1 MNSYS
6 LDFAPYLPLTALW
19 LLGALCLIV
28 ALLSLWRA
36 PASGLLRTL
45 ALGLLFL
52 ALLNPQLKQE
62 ERDPLSNIALVVVD
76 QSDSQ
81 KITHRLKQTLLLE
94 QKLRE
99 KLKSIDNLEIRTIQS
114 RANDGG
120 DDEGTHLIADMNNGL
135 ADIPRDRLAGI
146 FLLTDGQIH
155 DIPAEVESLGLDVPV
170 HALISGRPGEFDRRL
185 KLIEAPRFGIV
196 ETTRQIRLQ
205 VLQSGANARAPERA
219 TLTIRRENQP
229 DETIMV
235 DIGKVQELDFE
246 FPHSGQN
253 IIEIELAGVPG
264 ELTLANNRL
273 ILSAQG
279 VRENLRVLLVS
290 GEPHPGERTWRNLLR
305 SDAAVDLVHF
315 TILRPPEKQDGTPI
329 NQLSLIAFPTRELF
343 SERLN
348 DFDLI
353 IFDRYRRRGVLP
365 LIYLDNVAR
374 YVEEGG
380 AVLVAAGEQFS
391 RRRSLARTPL
401 AQILPASPTGHITT
415 RPFTAKTSKAGRRH
429 PVTRALPGAAR
440 SEKDTPSWG
449 RWFRVIDAE
458 PLSGDVLMSGP
469 DDKPLLLL
477 DRREKGRVAMLL
489 SDHAWLWA
497 RGYDGGGPYN
507 ALFRRLSHWLMK
519 EPDLEEE
526 YLTARAKGRKLTIE
540 RRSMLDSIPPVQLV
554 SPTGETKRIELKQTG
569 PGIWRKQIRADMIGL
584 YRLSSGELT
593 SAIHVGRINS
603 RELSSV
609 TASTKKLTPLLK
621 ATGGTALFLGNGNSN
636 RASEEA
642 KESQS
647 QPKPPLP
654 RLLMAGKGHQM
665 YGPGWLALAER
676 NAYQVRTSRLI
687 PLFTGFLALALLLGA
702 LSLTWLREGR

>member
-1 MNSYS
+1 MNYT
-6 LDFAPYLPLTALW
+6 LDFAPHLSTPWLW
-19 LLGALCLIV
+19 LLGLLCLLV
-28 ALLSLWRA
+28 GLLSIWRR
-36 PASGLLRTL
+36 PGPGLLRAL

-52 ALLNPQLKQE
+52 TLLNPQLKQE
-62 ERDPLSNIALVVVD
+62 QRDRLSNIALVIVD
-76 QSDSQ
+76 HSDSQ
-81 KITHRLKQTLLLE
+81 KITRRLPRTLALEKQLTQKLKQLG
-94 QKLRE
+94 
-99 KLKSIDNLEIRTIQS
+99 NLDVRVVESHTNDDAQS
-114 RANDGG
+114 H
-120 DDEGTHLIADMNNGL
+120 GTQLITDMTNGL

-146 FLLTDGQIH
+146 FLITDGQIH
-155 DIPAEVESLGLDVPV
+155 DIPAAPQSLGLEVPV
-170 HALISGRPGEFDRRL
+170 HAFVTGQPNEFDRRI

-196 ETTRQIRLQ
+196 ETSRQIRLQ
-205 VLQSGANARAPERA
+205 ILQTGKSKTAPSLA
-219 TLTIRRENQP
+219 TITIRREGKP
-229 DETIMV
+229 DQVRNVPIGETVEI
-235 DIGKVQELDFE
+235 DFD

-253 IIEIELAGVPG
+253 IAEVELTGVSG

-273 ILSAQG
+273 VMSAQG

-380 AVLVAAGEQFS
+380 AVLIAAGAQFAN
-391 RRRSLARTPL
+391 RASLARTPL
-401 AQILPASPTGHITT
+401 AQIMPAIPTGAITT
-415 RPFTAKTSKAGRRH
+415 RPFKARISKQGRRH
-429 PVTRALPGAAR
+429 PVTRALPGASATTKG
-440 SEKDTPSWG
+440 SPAWG
-449 RWFRVIDAE
+449 RWFRIVDANAR
-458 PLSGDVLMSGP
+458 SGDVLMRGP

-477 DRREKGRVAMLL
+477 DRRAKGRVAMIL

-526 YLTARAKGRKLTIE
+526 FLTARAKGRKLTIE
-540 RRSMLDSIPPVQLV
+540 RRSMLKKVPPVELT
-554 SPTGETKRIELKQTG
+554 SPTGEKTTVELKQAS
-569 PGIWRKQIRADMIGL
+569 PGIWRKVIKADLIGL
-584 YRLSSGELT
+584 YRLSSGALK

-603 RELSSV
+603 RELESV
-609 TASTKKLTPLLK
+609 TATVKDLEPLVQE
-621 ATGGTALFLGNGNSN
+621 TGGNSLWLGTKIPTREGAKSTA
-636 RASEEA
+636 E
-642 KESQS
+642 
-647 QPKPPLP
+647 PTPPSLP
-654 RLLMAGKGHQM
+654 RILMAGQGNQM
-665 YGPGWLALAER
+665 FGPGWLALADR
-676 NAYQVRTSRLI
+676 KAYQVRSSRLI
-687 PLFTGFLALALLLGA
+687 PLFSGLLALALLLGA
-702 LSLTWLREGR
+702 LSITWLREGR